1 MFLDDSATVFSI
13 RNRNLWMNTSTT
25 QKIEIMQA
33 FLAGCTI
40 QSSAAAD
47 PMVTWQDVSGEP
59 TWNWLAYNYRIKPRL
74 WRRWVV
80 EWLSRPGRTE
90 HTVFA
95 DSEAAKEFH
104 CKLLSK
110 GRTARKFIVEEKVS
124 D

>member
-1 MFLDDSATVFSI
+1 
-13 RNRNLWMNTSTT
+13 MNTSTT

-33 FLAGCTI
+33 FLAGRTI
-40 QSSAAAD
+40 QMSAVSNLD
-47 PMVTWQDVSGEP
+47 SKWLDVRHEP
-59 TWNWLAYNYRIKPRL
+59 SWNWWANNYRIKPEP

-80 EWLSRPGRTE
+80 EWLSDVGRAE
-90 HTVFA
+90 HMTF
-95 DSEAAKEFH
+95 DNDEAAKEFH